1 MQGARSTGNR
11 AVAGTSCRR
20 YSFAMSTV
28 AELEKLALELT
39 EKDRAVL
46 AANILESLPPIL
58 VDEDEGIAEA
68 LRRDAEMDADQ
79 SQRMSL
85 ADLKAA
91 IRERLR

>member
-1 MQGARSTGNR
+1 MI
-11 AVAGTSCRR
+11 
-20 YSFAMSTV
+20 TV

-46 AANILESLPPIL
+46 AANILDSLPPIL

-68 LRRDAEMDADQ
+68 LRRDAEMDAD
-79 SQRMSL
+79 SSLRMSL

-91 IRERLR
+91 IRERRR